1 MNRNFFLILV
11 VILAVLGL
19 SSIFTV
25 NETEY
30 AIKFQLGRIVKAD
43 YGPGLHF
50 KVPFINNV
58 LKFDRRVLTLDTPSE
73 LMLTSEQKFVNVD
86 SFIKWKITDVS
97 RFYISTQGNELRALS
112 RLEQII
118 KDRMRAQIASRTLVE
133 VVSAER
139 VNIMRDIQEAANAAT
154 SDEFGIQVIDVRIK
168 SIELP
173 DDVRDSVFRR
183 MATDRQKEAN
193 LLRYQG
199 REEAERIRA
208 NADREVQVI
217 LAEAERDAQITR
229 GEGDARS
236 TEIYA
241 AAYGKDKEF
250 YAFYRSL
257 KAYGT
262 AFGGD
267 KDVLVLDPSA
277 SFFDYFGSD
286 SGRKNSK

>member
-1 MNRNFFLILV
+1 MALLIIAVILV
-11 VILAVLGL
+11 VLGL
-19 SSIFTV
+19 SSLFVVT
-25 NETEY
+25 ETEY
-30 AIKFQLGRIVKAD
+30 AVKFQLGRIVSAD
-43 YGPGLHF
+43 YEPGLHV

-58 LKFDRRVLTLDTPSE
+58 RKFDRRVLTLDTPSE
-73 LMLTSEQKFVNVD
+73 SMLTSEQKFVKVD
-86 SFIKWKITDVS
+86 SFIKWRIADVS
-97 RFYISTQGNELRALS
+97 KFYISTQGNELRALN

-118 KDRMRAQIASRTLVE
+118 KDRMRAQIASRKLVD

-139 VNIMRDIQEAANAAT
+139 VNIMRDIQQAANAAT
-154 SDEFGIQVIDVRIK
+154 SDEFGIDVIDVRIK

-217 LAEAERDAQITR
+217 LAEAERDGQITR
-229 GEGDARS
+229 GAGDARS

-241 AAYGKDKEF
+241 AAYEKDEEF
-250 YAFYRSL
+250 FSFYRSL
-257 KAYGT
+257 QAYGNS
-262 AFGGD
+262 FGG
-267 KDVLVLDPSA
+267 KQDVLVVDPSS

-286 SGRKNSK
+286 SGRKQ

>member
-1 MNRNFFLILV
+1 MNRVALFILV
-11 VILAVLGL
+11 AVLGVLGL
-19 SSIFTV
+19 SSVFEV

-30 AIKFQLGRIVKAD
+30 AIKFQLGRIVRSD
-43 YGPGLHF
+43 YQPGLHF
-50 KVPFINNV
+50 KLPFINNIR
-58 LKFDRRVLTLDTPSE
+58 KFDKRILTLDTPSE

-86 SFIKWKITDVS
+86 SFVKWRIIDVTK
-97 RFYISTQGNELRALS
+97 FYVSTQGNEVRALS

-118 KDRMRAQIASRTLVE
+118 KDRIRAQIASRTLVE
-133 VVSAER
+133 VVSQER
-139 VNIMRDIQEAANAAT
+139 VNIMRDIKGAANSAT
-154 SDEFGIQVIDVRIK
+154 SDEFGIEVIDVRIK

-208 NADREVQVI
+208 NADREVQVL
-217 LAEAERDAQITR
+217 LAEAERDGQITR
-229 GEGDARS
+229 GAGDARS

-241 AAYGKDKEF
+241 EAYGKDEEF
-250 YAFYRSL
+250 FAFYRSL
-257 KAYGT
+257 QAYGS
-262 AFGGD
+262 AFGGNR
-267 KDVLVLDPSA
+267 DVLVLDPSS

-286 SGRKNSK
+286 EGTGN